1 MSEEIVQDEE
11 EQAESRSQLTTLLDM
26 LCTLESE
33 QQRSQVIRDMP
44 SGHECDVSFEVVE
57 VHKEIPGGRGGEAGN
72 GGCLVLA
79 KICDTRDEEEVES
92 ARLHSDQEVE
102 ILVPQHLA
110 SQVRRWEP
118 GNIQYGVVSLQDWD
132 VVQDRYQLRL
142 VKSFEIPRWVERLL
156 VGITLMI
163 FGPIFFLV
171 RGVYWFLGIGAV
183 VAIACVLGLFG
194 QDPGECYALAG
205 MLFFAGFAGS
215 LFRLSFWMG
224 GLGDEEESE
233 EEPGEKDRQDN

>member
-11 EQAESRSQLTTLLDM
+11 EQPEIRSQLTTLLDM

-44 SGHECDVSFEVVE
+44 SGHECDVSFEVIE
-57 VHKEIPGGRGGEAGN
+57 VQKEIPGGRGGEAGN
-72 GGCLVLA
+72 GGCLVIA
-79 KICDTRDEEEVES
+79 KICDTRDEEEVGFV
-92 ARLHSDQEVE
+92 RLHSDQEVE
-102 ILVPQHLA
+102 ILVPQQLA

-118 GNIQYGVVSLQDWD
+118 ENIQYGVVSLQDWD

-142 VKSFEIPRWVERLL
+142 VKSFEIPRWVERLII
-156 VGITLMI
+156 GIFMSI
-163 FGPIFFLV
+163 FGPIVFLE

-183 VAIACVLGLFG
+183 VAIAGALGLFG

-205 MLFFAGFAGS
+205 MLFFAGFSGS

-224 GLGDEEESE
+224 GLRDEEESE